1 MDFEVKETRNS
12 NLCVLYVQNTKKKK
26 KKPQKNH
33 LKSESQF
40 SSVGKLRRLNE
51 IFYVS
56 GPAQFLAQNK
66 CSVNRSYNCHH
77 YYNLCQAQVL
87 IRLGGQSYV

>member
-1 MDFEVKETRNS
+1 MWILKSKRHGIQICAFCMYKI
-12 NLCVLYVQNTKKKK
+12 QKKKK
-26 KKPQKNH
+26 TTQKHH